1 MSRRTVLFCA
11 FAALAAMLFLRLG
24 FWQLDRR
31 SERRARNA
39 MVVAQQRSAPVP
51 WSTLPSDPDA
61 ARYRAASVEGRYE
74 YEHELVLSGR
84 THQGSPG
91 VELITPVRIAGTDTA
106 VLVNRGWVYSPDG
119 GSVDLAHW
127 REGDTARV
135 AGYVEIYSADAGV
148 TTSVTGPRI
157 VRRASRQEIVAKVP
171 YPIAPY
177 YLVSRSDTA
186 TINHPARRDLPA
198 LDEGPH
204 GSYAVQWFFFAA
216 VAIVG
221 ATAVVLRERQ
231 EAGRG

>member
-1 MSRRTVLFCA
+1 
-11 FAALAAMLFLRLG
+11 MLFLRLG
-24 FWQLDRR
+24 FWQLGRR
-31 SERRARNA
+31 NERRAHNGI
-39 MVVAQQRSAPVP
+39 VVAQQRSAAVP
-51 WSTLPSDPDA
+51 WGTLPRDPDA
-61 ARYRAASVEGRYE
+61 ARYRAASLDGRYD

-91 VELITPVRIAGTDTA
+91 VELVTPMRIAGSDTA

-119 GSVDLAHW
+119 GSVDLARW
-127 REGDTARV
+127 REGDTAHV
-135 AGYVEIYSADAGV
+135 AGYVEIYSADAGI
-148 TTSVTGPRI
+148 TSTVTGPRI
-157 VRRASRQEIVAKVP
+157 IRRISRQEIAAKVP

-177 YLVSRSDTA
+177 FLVSRSDTA
-186 TINHPARRDLPA
+186 TIDHPARRELPA

-231 EAGRG
+231 DTGRA